1 MAKLRSGRKFY
12 VPRAGLEVVA
22 GSEAS
27 ATGWHTA
34 GAFLPFAA
42 PTRLI
47 LLLVVGRGHPQPGVS
62 SGCTCSAVSTS
73 ERGRKTGFL
82 LGGGFLPFGCQ
93 LLPARPSPPA
103 APRSQQGW
111 GMAPGAAPQK
121 CHRILLP
128 ASHTRG
134 CPRSSLLPVTEAKV
148 VVDRVGGGIR
158 NNRCMG
164 SDCCFCPSSASSFRW
179 SGDVWQGIYL
189 RVWLFCISALV
200 IKSQAA

>member
-1 MAKLRSGRKFY
+1 MCRGLVWRWLLDLRPL
-12 VPRAGLEVVA
+12 PRAGTQQ
-22 GSEAS
+22 GPSS
-27 ATGWHTA
+27 
-34 GAFLPFAA
+34 P
-42 PTRLI
+42 
-47 LLLVVGRGHPQPGVS
+47 LLLPPGS
-62 SGCTCSAVSTS
+62 SSSRWSAGGTHNLESPRDALARLFPPAS
-73 ERGRKTGFL
+73 
-82 LGGGFLPFGCQ
+82 GGGKRVSCWGVDFCPFGCQ